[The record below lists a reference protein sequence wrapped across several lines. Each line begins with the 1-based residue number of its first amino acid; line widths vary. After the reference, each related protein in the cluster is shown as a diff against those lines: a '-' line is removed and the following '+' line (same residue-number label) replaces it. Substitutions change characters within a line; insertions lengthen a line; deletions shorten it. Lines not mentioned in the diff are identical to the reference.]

1 VACLGM
7 RITARV
13 GGWLQVAGGC
23 RGLKGWPDGKLGI
36 RVVWCFGGMNVA
48 LVGWRLGSMDNGG
61 LVICSLVS
69 MCGPTIMD

>member
-1 VACLGM
+1 VAAGCLGID
-7 RITARV
+7 RLRLR
-13 GGWLQVAGGC
+13 GWL
-23 RGLKGWPDGKLGI
+23 DGELGI
-36 RVVWCFGGMNVA
+36 RVGWWLGA